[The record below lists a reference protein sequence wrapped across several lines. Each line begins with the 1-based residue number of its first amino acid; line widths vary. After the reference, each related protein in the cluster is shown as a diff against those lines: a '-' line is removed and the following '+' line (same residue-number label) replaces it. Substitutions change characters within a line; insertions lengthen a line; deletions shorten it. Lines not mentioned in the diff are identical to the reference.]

1 MAPTNATDHP
11 EVGRFESAMSRA
23 LELATNG
30 PAFGANPRVGAVIL
44 DADGAI
50 VAEGWHRGAGTAH
63 AEVDALAKLEDQ
75 LDAHGHLPAGFTAV
89 VTLEPCNHTGRT
101 GPCAQG
107 LIDAGISRVVFAASD
122 PGQASSGGALT
133 LEKAGV
139 EVIRGLMNQESEEL
153 NRIWLTAV
161 RQGRPF
167 VTLKWASSLDGR
179 AAAEDGSSKW
189 ISGPESRAESHYRR
203 SQVDAILV
211 GTGTAIADDPELTAR
226 KPDGSLYE
234 HQPLR
239 VILGERDLPE
249 TLRIFNDDAET
260 LLLRTQSIH
269 GALAELF
276 ERGIRHVWVEGGPR
290 VASKFVKFDLV
301 NEFII
306 YLAPMLIGGDRTA
319 IKNIGV
325 DSMPDAKHL
334 KIVETK
340 PLGND
345 IFIRATA
352 NASATANSNANSKE
366 S

>member
-1 MAPTNATDHP
+1 MAPVVNAGQA
-11 EVGRFESAMSRA
+11 EVSNFETAMRRA
-23 LELATNG
+23 LQLAENG
-30 PAFGANPRVGAVIL
+30 PAFGTNPRVGAVIL
-44 DADGAI
+44 NPAGEI

-63 AEVDALAKLEDQ
+63 AEVDALNQISHLR
-75 LDAHGHLPAGFTAV
+75 DAAGHVPSGFTAV

-101 GPCAQG
+101 GPCAQA
-107 LIDAGISRVVFAASD
+107 LLAAGIARVVFAADD
-122 PGQASSGGALT
+122 PGQASAGGAKT
-133 LEKAGV
+133 IAAVGV
-139 EVIRGLMNQESEEL
+139 EVIRGVLTAEAEEL
-153 NRIWLTAV
+153 NRIWLTAM

-179 AAAEDGSSKW
+179 AAAEDGTSKW
-189 ISGPESRAESHYRR
+189 ISGPESRAESHFRR

-226 KPDGSLYE
+226 KPDGTLYE

-249 TLRIFNDDAET
+249 NLRIFNDDAET
-260 LLLRTQSIH
+260 LVLRTQSIH

-290 VASKFVKFDLV
+290 VASKFVKFGLV

-325 DSMPDAKHL
+325 ESMPDAKHL
-334 KIVETK
+334 QVLETK
-340 PLGND
+340 SLGED
-345 IFIRATA
+345 IFIRAI
-352 NASATANSNANSKE
+352 SKE

>member
-1 MAPTNATDHP
+1 MAPVVNASQA
-11 EVGRFESAMSRA
+11 EVSNFETAMRRA
-23 LELATNG
+23 LQLAENG
-30 PAFGANPRVGAVIL
+30 PAFGTNPRVGAVIL
-44 DADGAI
+44 DPAGDIA
-50 VAEGWHRGAGTAH
+50 AEGWHRGAGTAH
-63 AEVDALAKLEDQ
+63 AEVDALNQIGHLRDEA
-75 LDAHGHLPAGFTAV
+75 GHLPKGFTAV

-101 GPCAQG
+101 GPCAQA
-107 LIDAGISRVVFAASD
+107 LLAAGIARVVFAADD
-122 PGQASSGGALT
+122 PGQASAGGANT
-133 LEKAGV
+133 LAAAGV
-139 EVIRGLMNQESEEL
+139 EVIRGVLAAESEEL
-153 NRIWLTAV
+153 NRVWLTAM

-167 VTLKWASSLDGR
+167 VTLKWASSFDGR
-179 AAAEDGSSKW
+179 AAAEDGTSKW
-189 ISGPESRAESHYRR
+189 ISGPESRAESHFRR

-226 KPDGSLYE
+226 KPDGNLYD

-249 TLRIFNDDAET
+249 NLRIFNDDAET

-290 VASKFVKFDLV
+290 VASKFVKFGLV

-325 DSMPDAKHL
+325 ESMPDAKHL
-334 KIVETK
+334 QVLETK
-340 PLGND
+340 SLGED
-345 IFIRATA
+345 IFIRAI
-352 NASATANSNANSKE
+352 SKE